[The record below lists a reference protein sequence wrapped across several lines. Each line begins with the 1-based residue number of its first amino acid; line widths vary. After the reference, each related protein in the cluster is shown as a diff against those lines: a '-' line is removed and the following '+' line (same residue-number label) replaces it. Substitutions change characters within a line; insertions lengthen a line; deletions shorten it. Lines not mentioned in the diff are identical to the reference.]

1 MSKMESALSDEKQE
15 LEFRMREM
23 KRLREMNLLAKL
35 YAKPKK
41 LDFSDNKKLVQS
53 PPEQQKL

>member
-1 MSKMESALSDEKQE
+1 MESALSDEKQE

-41 LDFSDNKKLVQS
+41 LDFSDNKKLAQS
-53 PPEQQKL
+53 PPKQPKL